1 MRILLISHPPLTAEL
16 GAAQVAL
23 NLAAALRDRGHNA
36 LAWSPAPVADGF
48 GSFRR
53 RQAAAVARF
62 VAEHGPF
69 EVIDTPVTSASRAL
83 ARRGHLV
90 VRSTQPELLYLLH
103 DHAGHLRRH
112 PGPRAAYHAFAT
124 LPAAAGLLAGWRRAR
139 LILCLGR
146 LELGWMRRRFPFWRH
161 KLGLWTN
168 CPAPDERDL
177 LTAVRRQRPTAPA
190 GPGSRFLWIGRWT
203 AHKGTRRLLQFLHE
217 RLAAF
222 PADTCTL
229 AGCGPDPA
237 GDLPDEWLRA
247 GRVRLV
253 PSFTRAELP
262 ALLAGH
268 DAGLF
273 TSEVE
278 GWGLS
283 LNEMLESGLP
293 VYATE
298 AGGVPDLRPFFPG
311 ALRPFPPP
319 PRALLEEL
327 PGEDLAANGYL
338 ATFTWPAVAAA
349 WERQVLAA
357 ATMRRA

>member
-1 MRILLISHPPLTAEL
+1 MRILLISHAPLTAEL
-16 GAAQVAL
+16 GAAQVTL
-23 NLAAALRDRGHNA
+23 HLAAALRDRGHDA
-36 LAWSPAPVADGF
+36 LAWSPAPVEDGP

-53 RQAAAVARF
+53 RQAAAVARYA
-62 VAEHGPF
+62 AELGPF
-69 EVIDTPVTSASRAL
+69 DVIDTPVTSASRAL
-83 ARRGHLV
+83 AHRGPLV

-103 DHAGHLRRH
+103 DRAAGLRRH
-112 PGPRAAYHAFAT
+112 PGPRALYHALAAFPTAT
-124 LPAAAGLLAGWRRAR
+124 ALLAGWHRAR
-139 LILCLGR
+139 LILCLGT
-146 LELGWMRRRFPFWRH
+146 LELAWMRRRFPLWRR

-168 CPAPDERDL
+168 CPAPDESPL
-177 LTAVRRQRPTAPA
+177 FAAVRRQRPATVP
-190 GPGSRFLWIGRWT
+190 GPGVRFLWIGRWT
-203 AHKGTRRLLQFLHE
+203 AHKGTGRLVRFLHE
-217 RLAAF
+217 RLAAS
-222 PADTCTL
+222 PADTVTL

-253 PSFTRAELP
+253 PSFARAELP

-283 LNEMLESGLP
+283 LSEMLESGLP

-319 PRALLEEL
+319 PCLEEA
-327 PGEDLAANGYL
+327 PGEDLEANGYL
-338 ATFTWPAVAAA
+338 ARFNWSAVAAA

-357 ATMRRA
+357 GIASRSA